1 VAGSG
6 DRLTEAESDRIYQ
19 EEIRPLHL
27 GGVDRSA
34 APTVVLVGGAP
45 GSGKTVI
52 VPTVAAEL
60 ASRSGT
66 PVVLSVDELRE
77 HHPGWQR
84 DARTDI
90 HAAERFNPDASTWV
104 RRLYRDAIAEH
115 KNIVL
120 ETGFKNP
127 QLLSDT
133 VAEFRAAGYRI
144 EAVILAVDEQRTR
157 RSVIGRYLDAQE
169 KGLIPRLVTAGR
181 HQDGYE
187 GLRTTVQKAEAN
199 RLVDH
204 IKIVRRDGSAL
215 YNNQVVD
222 GKWQKER
229 GAVAALDAERDK
241 PLTPTEKVNN
251 AIAWHELTVRAQRNP
266 KTPDNV
272 IEQTVTWRKEA
283 SERALADRDAAK
295 QYAWRLAGES
305 FRTMPREQFLREFPT
320 YAGAV
325 ERLDKATEHANAH
338 YSIEQNR
345 QAFVT
350 TARDRLAKQIEEGR
364 QFGRVKQSDKEPQV
378 SAPKTND
385 EGRTR

>member
-1 VAGSG
+1 VAGSD
-6 DRLTEAESDRIYQ
+6 DRLTDAESDRIYQ

-60 ASRSGT
+60 ASRSGM

-84 DARTDI
+84 EAPTDI
-90 HAAERFNPDASTWV
+90 RAAERFNPDASTWV
-104 RRLYRDAIAEH
+104 RRLYRDAMAEH

-133 VAEFRAAGYRI
+133 AAEFRAAGYRI

-157 RSVIGRYLDAQE
+157 RSVIGRYLDAQD
-169 KGLIPRLVTAGR
+169 KGLLPRMVTALR
-181 HQDGYE
+181 HQEGYE
-187 GLRTTVQKAEAN
+187 GLRTTVQKAEVN

-229 GAVAALDAERDK
+229 GAVAALDAEREK

-251 AIAWHELTVRAQRNP
+251 AIAWHELTVRALRSPN
-266 KTPDNV
+266 TPVNV
-272 IEQTVTWRKEA
+272 MEQTVTWRKEA

-295 QYAWRLAGES
+295 QYGWRLAGES

-364 QFGRVKQSDKEPQV
+364 QFGRVKQSDKEPQLNT
-378 SAPKTND
+378 AKTTD

>member
-6 DRLTEAESDRIYQ
+6 DCLTEAESDRIYQ

-34 APTVVLVGGAP
+34 EPTVVLVGGAP

-133 VAEFRAAGYRI
+133 AAEFRAAGYRI

-157 RSVIGRYLDAQE
+157 RSVIGRYLDAQD
-169 KGLIPRLVTAGR
+169 KGLLPRLVTAVR
-181 HQDGYE
+181 HQEGYE

-215 YNNQVVD
+215 YSNQVID

-229 GAVAALDAERDK
+229 GAVTALDTEREK

-364 QFGRVKQSDKEPQV
+364 QFGRVKQGDKEPHL
-378 SAPKTND
+378 STAKTSD

>member
-1 VAGSG
+1 MAGPFKH
-6 DRLTEAESDRIYQ
+6 LTDAESERIYR

-27 GGVDRSA
+27 GGVDRSS

-45 GSGKTVI
+45 GSGKTVT
-52 VPTVAAEL
+52 VPAVAAEL
-60 ASRSGT
+60 AARSGT

-84 DARTDI
+84 EAQTDVR
-90 HAAERFNPDASTWV
+90 AAERFNPDASTWV
-104 RRLYRDAIAEH
+104 NRLYRDAMVEN

-157 RSVIGRYLDAQE
+157 RSVIGRFLDAQE
-169 KGLIPRLVTAGR
+169 KGQLPRLVTAAR
-181 HQDGYE
+181 HQEGYE
-187 GLRTTVQKAEAN
+187 GLRSTVRKAEDS

-204 IKIVRRDGSAL
+204 IKIVRRDGSVL
-215 YNNQVVD
+215 YGNQMID
-222 GKWQKER
+222 GKWKKER
-229 GAVAALDAERDK
+229 GAVAALDAEREK

-266 KTPDNV
+266 KTPDSV
-272 IEQTVTWRKEA
+272 IEQTVMWRKEA

-305 FRTMPREQFLREFPT
+305 FRTMPRDQFLREFPT

-325 ERLDKATEHANAH
+325 ERMDKAEEHARAH

-345 QAFVT
+345 EAFVT

-378 SAPKTND
+378 STTKTPD

>member
-1 VAGSG
+1 MAGFG

-34 APTVVLVGGAP
+34 APTLVLVGGAP

-60 ASRSGT
+60 ASRSGV

-84 DARTDI
+84 EARTDI

-104 RRLYRDAIAEH
+104 RRLYRDAMAEH

-127 QLLSDT
+127 QLLSET
-133 VAEFRAAGYRI
+133 SAEFRAAGYRI

-157 RSVIGRYLDAQE
+157 RSVIGRYLLAQE
-169 KGLIPRLVTAGR
+169 NNLLPRLVTAIR
-181 HQDGYE
+181 HQEGYE
-187 GLRTTVQKAEAN
+187 GLRTTVQKAEVQ

-215 YNNQVVD
+215 YNNQLID

-229 GAVAALDAERDK
+229 GAVAALDAEREK

-266 KTPDNV
+266 KTLANV
-272 IEQTVTWRKEA
+272 IDQTVAWRKEA

-345 QAFVT
+345 KDFVT

-378 SAPKTND
+378 SAAKTTD

>member
-1 VAGSG
+1 MAGSG
-6 DRLTEAESDRIYQ
+6 DRLTDAESDRIYQ

-84 DARTDI
+84 EARTDI
-90 HAAERFNPDASTWV
+90 RAAERFNPDASTWV

-133 VAEFRAAGYRI
+133 AAEFRAAGYRI

-157 RSVIGRYLDAQE
+157 RSVIGRYLDAQD
-169 KGLIPRLVTAGR
+169 KGLLPRLVTAVR
-181 HQDGYE
+181 HQEGYE
-187 GLRTTVQKAEAN
+187 GLRTTVQKAEVN

-215 YNNQVVD
+215 YNNQLID

-229 GAVAALDAERDK
+229 GAVAALDAEREK

-364 QFGRVKQSDKEPQV
+364 QFGRVKQSDKEPQL
-378 SAPKTND
+378 STAKTTD

>member
-6 DRLTEAESDRIYQ
+6 DRLTDAESDRIYQ

-133 VAEFRAAGYRI
+133 AAEFRAAGYRI

-157 RSVIGRYLDAQE
+157 RSVIGRYLDAQD
-169 KGLIPRLVTAGR
+169 KGLLPRLVTAVR
-181 HQDGYE
+181 HQEGYE

-215 YNNQVVD
+215 YNNQLID

-229 GAVAALDAERDK
+229 GAVAALDAEREK

-305 FRTMPREQFLREFPT
+305 FRAMPREQFLREFPT

-345 QAFVT
+345 QAFVA

-364 QFGRVKQSDKEPQV
+364 QFGRVKQSDKEPRL
-378 SAPKTND
+378 STAKTTE
-385 EGRTR
+385 EGRSR

>member
-1 VAGSG
+1 VAGSR
-6 DRLTEAESDRIYQ
+6 DRLTETASHRIYQ

-27 GGVDRSA
+27 AGVDRSA
-34 APTVVLVGGAP
+34 VPTLVLVGGAP

-84 DARTDI
+84 EARRDA
-90 HAAERFNPDASTWV
+90 HAAERFNPDASAWV
-104 RRLYRDAIAEH
+104 RQLYRDAIAEH
-115 KNIVL
+115 KNVVL
-120 ETGFKNP
+120 ETGFKDP
-127 QLLSDT
+127 QLLTDT
-133 VAEFRAAGYRI
+133 SGELRAAGYRI

-157 RSVIGRYLDAQE
+157 RSVIGRYLDAQD
-169 KGLIPRLVTAGR
+169 KGLLPRLVTAVR
-181 HQDGYE
+181 HQEAYE
-187 GLRTTVQKAEAN
+187 GLRATLQKAEAN

-215 YNNQVVD
+215 YSNHVVD
-222 GKWQKER
+222 GKWQKEP
-229 GAVAALDAERDK
+229 GAVAALDAEREK
-241 PLTPTEKVNN
+241 PMTPTEKVNN
-251 AIAWHELTVRAQRNP
+251 AIAWHELTIRAQRNP
-266 KTPDNV
+266 KTPDSV
-272 IEQTVTWRKEA
+272 IEQTLTWRKEA

-338 YSIEQNR
+338 YSIDQNR

-378 SAPKTND
+378 SAAKTND

>member
-1 VAGSG
+1 MAGSG

-84 DARTDI
+84 EARTDI

-133 VAEFRAAGYRI
+133 AAEFRAAGYRI

-157 RSVIGRYLDAQE
+157 RSVIGRYLDAQD
-169 KGLIPRLVTAGR
+169 KGLLPRLVTAIR
-181 HQDGYE
+181 HQEGYE

-215 YNNQVVD
+215 YNNQLID

-229 GAVAALDAERDK
+229 GAVAALDAEREK

-266 KTPDNV
+266 KTPENV
-272 IEQTVTWRKEA
+272 MEQTVTWRKEA

-345 QAFVT
+345 QAFVA

-364 QFGRVKQSDKEPQV
+364 QFGRVKQSDKEPQL
-378 SAPKTND
+378 STAKTTD